1 MTLSEFKAWFD
12 GFSEGIDKAPTE
24 KQFAKI
30 KAKVAEIDGAPV
42 TERIYIDRY
51 WPTYTYRYWGYP
63 FTWGAETIGG
73 AAATGGMTS
82 MGTAYGYC
90 APQSKGD
97 NQTVTFDSSLAMYNL
112 GRAEAA
118 N

>member
-1 MTLSEFKAWFD
+1 MTLSEFKAWFE
-12 GFSEGIDKAPTE
+12 GFSENMPGGSGGAPTAE
-24 KQFAKI
+24 QFAKI

-51 WPTYTYRYWGYP
+51 RPTYTNRYWDYP
-63 FTWGAETIGG
+63 FVGG
-73 AAATGGMTS
+73 AAATGGMT